1 MAQLARMET
10 RALSPA
16 QYDAAL
22 DAASRK
28 AKSLD
33 RIVQEQKLYTQI
45 GPSKHLRIEA
55 WITLAQGYGYAFDI
69 EWTRPIEGGW
79 EARAVVRG
87 PGGDVVGH
95 ADAECGTRGDA
106 NWATKPSFQQRSMAQ
121 TRAISKAL
129 AFQLRWVVVLAGYSA
144 TPAEEMVGT
153 EYGGFST
160 SDAPTGIEGWVT
172 GGENGLGVCP
182 EHDVGFFK
190 SEKMR
195 EPAHK
200 NGESWCNQRAV
211 LAPRLQEEFV
221 AALLA
226 AGYDPA
232 ADKQRIGDDIKARHG
247 ATWGSLTSSQKVEHI
262 LSLAVDGSSSV
273 DVDTGEIQ
281 PQGDGLDISE
291 EERAAMGMLD
301 ASEGQ
306 LGPYAKADHGTV

>member
-1 MAQLARMET
+1 MAQLARLET

-33 RIVQEQKLYTQI
+33 RIVQEQQLFTQI

-55 WITLAQGYGYAFDI
+55 WITLAQSYGYAFDV

-87 PGGDVVGH
+87 PTGEVVGH

-106 NWATKPSFQQRSMAQ
+106 NWTTKPSFQQRSMAQ

-144 TPAEEMVGT
+144 TPAEEMVRGD
-153 EYGGFST
+153 YAGFAP
-160 SDAPTGIEGWVT
+160 DAATDMEGMGGWVG

-182 EHDVGFFK
+182 EHQVGFFK

-200 NGESWCNQRAV
+200 QNDSWCNQRAV
-211 LAPRLQEEFV
+211 LAPRLQEAFV

-232 ADKQRIGDDIKARHG
+232 VDKVRISDEIKAKHG
-247 ATWGSLTSSQKVEHI
+247 ATWGTLTSSQKVSHI
-262 LSLAVDGSSSV
+262 LSLAVSIDPA
-273 DVDTGEIQ
+273 TGEIQ
-281 PQGDGLDISE
+281 PQGDALDISE
-291 EERAAMGMLD
+291 DERAAMGMLD
-301 ASEGQ
+301 ASNGEI
-306 LGPYAKADHGTV
+306 GPYANGGGHDD